1 MKKTHIVIG
10 LATMLITGN
19 LYALD
24 LSTSNSDSR
33 NYDEKKDL
41 SNSKSKSHSKTK
53 TKNESD
59 TKTKEKSVQKS
70 KELTKIEQTGSLIA
84 IRTLE
89 MANIEPFKSCQVLS
103 KPRLVDDFGLSCR
116 DKSGEV
122 NSGLCSFLD
131 NAAKSN
137 MPLEDILEDN
147 EVFDLKVY
155 MSCVALTGALIAQDM
170 KDEKFSIGLKDQ
182 ELRNIFEDFTYEI
195 ENSECRLEGSTSN
208 IQCGSVTIKLASE
221 PMVSYSN
228 ISLYSNQTFFGY
240 SSKQSQNKSKR
251 VAKTFSYSKSKQK
264 SLALNLSKTIN
275 GSKSATISAKSD
287 SAANLSLSKF
297 IPGD

>member
-1 MKKTHIVIG
+1 MKKTYISLVVSI
-10 LATMLITGN
+10 LLTGN

-24 LSTSNSDSR
+24 LSTGNSDSTSID
-33 NYDEKKDL
+33 NKKDL
-41 SNSKSKSHSKTK
+41 SNSKSKTHSKTK

-59 TKTKEKSVQKS
+59 TKTKEKSLQRS
-70 KELTKIEQTGSLIA
+70 KELTKIEQTGSLIF
-84 IRTLE
+84 IRALE
-89 MANIEPFKSCQVLS
+89 QSDVEPFKSCQVLS

-116 DKSGEV
+116 EEDGTV
-122 NSGLCSFLD
+122 NNSLCSFLD

-137 MPLEDILEDN
+137 MPLEDILDDN
-147 EVFDLKVY
+147 EIFDLKVY
-155 MSCVALTGALIAQDM
+155 ASCIALTGALISQDM
-170 KDEKFSIGLKDQ
+170 IEEKFSIGLKNQ
-182 ELRNIFEDFTYEI
+182 ELLNIFEDFTYEI

-240 SSKQSQNKSKR
+240 SSRQMRNKSKR
-251 VAKTFSYSKSKQK
+251 NSKTFSYSKSKQR
-264 SLALNLSKTIN
+264 SLASNLSKTLN
-275 GSKSATISAKSD
+275 NSKSFSVSAKSD

-297 IPGD
+297 IPGK